1 MKLTKRDIVQIYNTL
16 AYFKTIDV
24 EKPKGYVY
32 KAFKNLKLMQ
42 TEIDALS
49 EIEPKIFKDFQSQVN
64 NLLIE
69 YTDKDLNGHPVTKEN
84 SGLIKDLVFSDEKLQ
99 EVNKKIN
106 ELSLTIDREAMA
118 KEQEDYDAILDEE
131 IDIELLKFNEGD
143 LFDGIKERE
152 LEILGEVI
160 A

>member
-49 EIEPKIFKDFQSQVN
+49 EIEPTIFKEFQYQVN

-69 YTDKDLNGHPVTKEN
+69 YADKDLNGYPATKEN
-84 SGLIKDLVFSDEKLQ
+84 SGLIKDLVFSDDKLQ